1 MKWPNAC
8 VVVVLAG
15 LLLGLPAM
23 VAAQRPTEGVGGG
36 GGGAAA
42 ASRGGETG
50 GGSGAG
56 GGSTSPGASGPI
68 AGPGGYSTATG
79 SAASGNGGNGGTYPN
94 PGTSGW
100 GGNNAFRPRDE
111 VIQRPGF
118 ADAASN
124 RGAARTYSA
133 GSSEVPWY
141 SRPRPGDTPT
151 SGSAIP
157 RSEWTA
163 SHPPGG
169 GGGGNPGWDG
179 GGYYPGNGYGYGY
192 YYPYWAYMKYGAV
205 GWGGWYM
212 YPGMWD
218 RYGYGYPDCGY
229 GAYGMGYFYYNPF
242 GWNYYG
248 NCGAGMYGS
257 SGYGAE
263 YGGGQ
268 GQGVGAG
275 GAVGGSSYYA
285 TRGGL
290 RLKVKPTNAR
300 VFVDGYFAGKVD
312 QFDGSRQKLEIERG
326 KHKIEI
332 SALGYMPVVFEIEIK
347 AYETIT
353 WEGNLEMVIE
363 KIK

>member
-1 MKWPNAC
+1 MKWRNAC

-36 GGGAAA
+36 GGGGAA

-50 GGSGAG
+50 GGSGAS

-79 SAASGNGGNGGTYPN
+79 SSASAGGGSYGGSSN
-94 PGTSGW
+94 PGMSGW
-100 GGNNAFRPRDE
+100 GGNDAIRPRDA

-118 ADAASN
+118 ADVPGN
-124 RGAARTYSA
+124 RGAARNYSA
-133 GSSEVPWY
+133 GASEVPWY
-141 SRPRPGDTPT
+141 SRPRGNDVPT
-151 SGSAIP
+151 SGTAIP
-157 RSEWTA
+157 RSEWVA
-163 SHPPGG
+163 SQPPGG
-169 GGGGNPGWDG
+169 GGGAYPGWPGDG
-179 GGYYPGNGYGYGY
+179 TGGWWDGSGHYGGYVGYGYGY
-192 YYPYWAYMKYGAV
+192 G
-205 GWGGWYM
+205 
-212 YPGMWD
+212 
-218 RYGYGYPDCGY
+218 YGYGNGYGWYSYPAMWSSFGYLDCGY

-248 NCGAGMYGS
+248 NCGSGMYGS
-257 SGYGAE
+257 SGYG
-263 YGGGQ
+263 GS
-268 GQGVGAG
+268 VVG

-290 RLKVKPTNAR
+290 NLKVKPTNAR
-300 VFVDGYFAGKVD
+300 VYVDGYFAGKVD
-312 QFDGSRQKLEIERG
+312 QFDGSREKLEIERG

-332 SALGYMPVVFEIEIK
+332 SAVGYTPVVFEVEIK

-353 WEGNLEMVIE
+353 WEGTLEMVIE